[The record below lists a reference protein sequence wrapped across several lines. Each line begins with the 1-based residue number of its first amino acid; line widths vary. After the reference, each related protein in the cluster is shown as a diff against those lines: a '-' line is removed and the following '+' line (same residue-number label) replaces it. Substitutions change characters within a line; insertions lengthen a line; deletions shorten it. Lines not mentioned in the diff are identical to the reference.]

1 MPKVYAIDGVT
12 PVIDPS
18 AFVHPD
24 AVLIGD
30 VIVGPGC
37 YVAPG
42 ASLRGDM
49 GRLVM
54 GRGANLQD
62 NCIVHGFPG
71 TDTVIEEDGHIGH
84 NAVLHGCVVKRNA
97 LVGMGSIVMDGA
109 VVGEEAFVA
118 AMAFVKAGFQVPPR
132 SLVAGI
138 PGKVVRE
145 LKQDEIDWKSAAT
158 REYQEL
164 ARRCLQGLV
173 PARPLTAVEP
183 NRKRLDLSDLPPLYQ
198 MKQGAQKS

>member
-1 MPKVYAIDGVT
+1 MAKVYAIDGVV
-12 PVIDPS
+12 PVIDPA

-37 YVAPG
+37 YVGPG

-71 TDTVIEEDGHIGH
+71 TDTTIEEDGHIGH
-84 NAVLHGCVVKRNA
+84 GAVLHGCVVRRNA
-97 LVGMGSIVMDGA
+97 LVGMGAVIMDDA
-109 VVGEEAFVA
+109 VIGEDSFVA
-118 AMAFVKAGFQVPPR
+118 ALAFVKAGTIVPPR
-132 SLVAGI
+132 TLIAGI
-138 PGKVVRE
+138 PAKPLRE
-145 LKQDEIDWKSAAT
+145 LSDDEIRWKSEGT
-158 REYQEL
+158 GHYQHL
-164 ARRCLQGLV
+164 ARRHL
-173 PARPLTAVEP
+173 AASREVEP
-183 NRKRLDLSDLPPLYQ
+183 LQTADAARLKLRVPELKYKP
-198 MKQGAQKS
+198 KHEQG